1 MELEL
6 VEPDLYL
13 RFDPAAPARFG
24 DAVEKAL
31 A

>member
-13 RFDPAAPARFG
+13 RFDPQAGKRFAR
-24 DAVEKAL
+24 AVAL
-31 A
+31 S